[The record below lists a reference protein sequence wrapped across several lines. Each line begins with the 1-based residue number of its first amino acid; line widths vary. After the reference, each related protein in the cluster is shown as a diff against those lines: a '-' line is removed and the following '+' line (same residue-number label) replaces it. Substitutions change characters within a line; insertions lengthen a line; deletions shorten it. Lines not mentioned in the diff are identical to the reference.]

1 MTIRDFQDLSFAHSW
16 ELYGE
21 NILTELEQT
30 LEEGRDVEAYRAE
43 AERIARLP
51 RGREKEE
58 AADLL
63 FSRFYTAPM
72 REDYPY
78 REPSDL
84 PSIRS
89 ERPEDRPVYTVPPK
103 DDALRAKITGAWL
116 GRVCGCLLG
125 KPVEGMKQA
134 EILGIARDEGNYP
147 IHDYFGGD
155 PEALR
160 AAGHSENTLERLA
173 SCYRRGFMPPDD
185 DTNYTVLDAVKVID
199 VYGRDFTPDDMARV
213 WLSSQPVTAY
223 CTAERVAIMN
233 FVTSVKPPLSA
244 VYKNPFREWI
254 GAQIRGD
261 YFGYINPGDPEAAA
275 DMAFRDASI
284 SHVKNGIYG
293 EMLCSAAIA
302 AAAVESDP
310 EKILRAGLGE
320 IPKDSRLAEDVETV
334 IGWYKTGVTAE
345 EAVKRIRTRWNE
357 SNPHHWCHTNSNAM
371 IVAAALL
378 YGGMDYGRSIT
389 MAVEA
394 GFDTDCNGAT
404 VGSIIGMAL
413 GKDAIGEVWT
423 SAIDDTVDTTIIG
436 CGMFRIRE
444 LVDLTMKH
452 AGDPA

>member
-30 LEEGRDVEAYRAE
+30 LEEGRDVETYRAE

-51 RGREKEE
+51 RGRDKEE

-63 FSRFYTAPM
+63 FEKLYAAPM
-72 REDYPY
+72 RRNFPY
-78 REPSDL
+78 VEPSDL
-84 PSIRS
+84 ASIRK
-89 ERPEDRPVYTVPPK
+89 ERPEDRPAYAKPAV
-103 DDALRAKITGAWL
+103 DDALRDKLTGAWL

-134 EILGIARDEGNYP
+134 EILRIARDEGNYP
-147 IHDYFGGD
+147 IRDYFGGRPD
-155 PEALR
+155 ALR
-160 AAGHSENTLERLA
+160 AAGHSEKTLERLA

-185 DTNYTVLDAVKVID
+185 DTNYTVLDAVKVIGE
-199 VYGRDFTPDDMARV
+199 YGRDFTPDDMARV

-223 CTAERVAIMN
+223 CTAERVAVMN

-293 EMLCSAAIA
+293 EMLFSAAIA

-310 EKILRAGLGE
+310 GKILRAGLGE
-320 IPKDSRLAEDVETV
+320 IPKASRLAEDVETV
-334 IGWYKTGVTAE
+334 ISWFRDGVTAE
-345 EAVKRIRTRWNE
+345 DAMKRIRTRWDE

-378 YGGMDYGRSIT
+378 YGGMDYGKSIA
-389 MAVEA
+389 MAVET

-404 VGSIIGMAL
+404 VGSIIGMAK
-413 GKDAIGEVWT
+413 GADAVGDVWT
-423 SAIDDTVDTTIIG
+423 SAIRDTVDTTIIG
-436 CGMFRIRE
+436 CGMFRIQE

-452 AGDPA
+452 AG